1 MNALL
6 VASTLRSVP
15 SVNTVRRQTCF
26 LMQTILAF
34 QNFITSLRTVL
45 FGTSFSGYALMNASR
60 TAANY
65 FDDK

>member
-1 MNALL
+1 MHFLL
-6 VASTLRSVP
+6 LQRCGASHLSTLSGA
-15 SVNTVRRQTCF
+15 RRF

-34 QNFITSLRTVL
+34 RNFITSLRTVL
-45 FGTSFSGYALMNASR
+45 LGTSFSGYALMNASR